1 MKNLFITLFLTLSVL
16 QIRAQQTAN
25 DSLLLD
31 YYQNQRFADAA
42 DYLKKTYPEP
52 VTDIKVLAKLAY
64 TSKMASRLPDAENY
78 YQRIYETDT
87 TSLTNLY
94 NMSEIIKRRGNN
106 KKALIYVKKILLKD
120 TTNFDV
126 YKQLADLSQ
135 NIGDVGGSITY
146 LQKANKINPLNPD
159 VAYDLLSF
167 YINLKLYNNAE
178 NVIDK
183 ALVADTA
190 NMLLL
195 KGKAQASYALKKYP
209 VTITIAKKLMD
220 AGEQA
225 SSTVFML
232 GTSYYMTANYQ
243 EAIKTFKIMQ
253 EGDLGTESS
262 FYYTAMSY
270 KALHNNTQAIVYLDK
285 AIKTAIST
293 GVSSYYSE
301 KGDSYDHLHQLKNA
315 VEAYQKS
322 LLYKPDPIT
331 YYALATL
338 YDTELK
344 NKATAIKYYK
354 KYLASKPKESQK
366 TYIAYSRERIK
377 SLGI

>member
-1 MKNLFITLFLTLSVL
+1 MKNLFITLLLTLSVL
-16 QIRAQQTAN
+16 QLLAQQIAN

-42 DYLKKTYPEP
+42 DYLKKIYPEP
-52 VTDIKVLAKLAY
+52 VTDLKVLTKLAY

-78 YQRIYETDT
+78 YQRIYDTDT
-87 TSLTNLY
+87 TSLANLY

-106 KKALIYVKKILLKD
+106 KKALMYVKKILLKD

-135 NIGDVGGSITY
+135 NVGDIPGSIVY
-146 LQKANKINPLNPD
+146 LQKANHINPLNPD
-159 VAYDLLSF
+159 VAYDLSTF
-167 YINLKLYNNAE
+167 YINLKLYDNAE
-178 NVIDK
+178 SLIDK

-190 NMLLL
+190 NLLLL

-209 VTITIAKKLMD
+209 ATITIAKKLLD

-225 SSTVFML
+225 GSIVSML

-243 EAIKTFKIMQ
+243 DCIKTFKTL
-253 EGDLGTESS
+253 EDSNTGTEASY
-262 FYYTAMSY
+262 YYTAMSY
-270 KALHNNTQAIVYLDK
+270 KALHNNSKAIIYLDK
-285 AIKTAIST
+285 AIEEAIST

-301 KGDSYDHLHQLKNA
+301 KGDSYDRLHQLKNA
-315 VEAYQKS
+315 VQAYQKS

-338 YDTELK
+338 YDTDLK

-366 TYIAYSRERIK
+366 TYIAYSKERIK

>member
-16 QIRAQQTAN
+16 QIHAQQTAS

-52 VTDIKVLAKLAY
+52 VTDLKVLTKLAY

-78 YQRIYETDT
+78 YQRIYATDT
-87 TSLTNLY
+87 TSLANLY

-106 KKALIYVKKILLKD
+106 KKALAYVKKILLKD

-135 NIGDVGGSITY
+135 NVGDIPGSIVY
-146 LQKANKINPLNPD
+146 LQKANHINPLNPD
-159 VAYDLLSF
+159 VAYDLSSF
-167 YINLKLYNNAE
+167 YINLKLYGNAE
-178 NVIDK
+178 SVIDK
-183 ALVADTA
+183 ALFADTA
-190 NMLLL
+190 NLLLL

-209 VTITIAKKLMD
+209 VTIAITKKLID

-225 SSTVFML
+225 GSIVSML
-232 GTSYYMTANYQ
+232 ATSYYMTGNYPDC
-243 EAIKTFKIMQ
+243 IKTFKTL
-253 EGDLGTESS
+253 EDSNTGTEASY
-262 FYYTAMSY
+262 YYTAMSY
-270 KALHNNTQAIVYLDK
+270 KALHNNSKAITYLDK
-285 AIKTAIST
+285 SIEEAIST

-301 KGDSYDHLHQLKNA
+301 KGDSYDRLHQLKNA
-315 VEAYQKS
+315 VQAYQKS

-366 TYIAYSRERIK
+366 TYIAYSKQRIK

>member
-1 MKNLFITLFLTLSVL
+1 MKNLLTTLFLIFSVL
-16 QIRAQQTAN
+16 QLCAQQPPN

-31 YYQNQRFADAA
+31 YYQDQRFADAA

-52 VTDIKVLAKLAY
+52 VTDLKVLAKLAY

-78 YQRIYETDT
+78 YQRIYDADT

-106 KKALIYVKKILLKD
+106 KKALIYVNKILLKD

-135 NIGDVGGSITY
+135 NIGDIEGSTVY

-159 VAYDLLSF
+159 VAYDLSSF
-167 YINLKLYNNAE
+167 YINLKLYSNAE
-178 NVIDK
+178 NIIDK

-190 NMLLL
+190 NLLLL
-195 KGKAQASYALKKYP
+195 KGKAQASYALKRYL
-209 VTITIAKKLMD
+209 VTVTIAKKLMD

-225 SSTVFML
+225 TSIVFML

-243 EAIKTFKIMQ
+243 ESIKTFKIM
-253 EGDLGTESS
+253 EDANLGTESS

-270 KALHNNTQAIVYLDK
+270 KALHNNTKAIIYLDR
-285 AIKTAIST
+285 AIEQAIST

-301 KGDSYDHLHQLKNA
+301 KGDSYDHLHQLKSA
-315 VEAYQKS
+315 IEAYQKS
-322 LLYKPDPIT
+322 LLYKPDAIT

-344 NKATAIKYYK
+344 NKRIAIKYYK
-354 KYLASKPKESQK
+354 KYLASKPKDSQK
-366 TYIAYSRERIK
+366 TYIAYSKERIK

>member
-1 MKNLFITLFLTLSVL
+1 MKNLIITLLLTLSVL
-16 QIRAQQTAN
+16 RIHAQQAAN

-42 DYLKKTYPEP
+42 DYLKKAYPEP
-52 VTDIKVLAKLAY
+52 VTDLKVLAKLAY
-64 TSKMASRLPDAENY
+64 TSKMASRLPDAESY
-78 YQRIYETDT
+78 YQRIYATDT

-106 KKALIYVKKILLKD
+106 KKALMYVKKILLKD

-135 NIGDVGGSITY
+135 NVGDLPGSIVY
-146 LQKANKINPLNPD
+146 LQKANHINPLNPD
-159 VAYDLLSF
+159 VAYDLSSF
-167 YINLKLYNNAE
+167 YINLKLYDNAE

-183 ALVADTA
+183 ALIADTA
-190 NMLLL
+190 NLLLL
-195 KGKAQASYALKKYP
+195 KGKAQTSYALKKYP
-209 VTITIAKKLMD
+209 VTIAITKKLMD

-225 SSTVFML
+225 GSIVSML
-232 GTSYYMTANYQ
+232 ATSYYMTASYPDC
-243 EAIKTFKIMQ
+243 IKTFKTL
-253 EGDLGTESS
+253 EDGGTGTEAS

-270 KALHNNTQAIVYLDK
+270 KALHNNTKAIAYLDK
-285 AIKTAIST
+285 AIEEAIST

-301 KGDSYDHLHQLKNA
+301 KGDSYDRLHQLKSA

-344 NKATAIKYYK
+344 NKATALKYYK
-354 KYLASKPKESQK
+354 KYLASKPKDTQK
-366 TYIAYSRERIK
+366 AYITYSKERIK
-377 SLGI
+377 SLGV

>member
-1 MKNLFITLFLTLSVL
+1 MKNLFISLLLTLSVL
-16 QIRAQQTAN
+16 QLHAQQAAN
-25 DSLLLD
+25 DSLLLEH
-31 YYQNQRFADAA
+31 YQNQRFADAA

-64 TSKMASRLPDAENY
+64 TSKMASRLPEAEGY
-78 YQRIYETDT
+78 YQRIYATDT
-87 TSLTNLY
+87 TNLTNLY

-106 KKALIYVKKILLKD
+106 KKALIYAKKILLKD

-135 NIGDVGGSITY
+135 NVGDIEGSIVY
-146 LQKANKINPLNPD
+146 LQKANKINPLNAD
-159 VAYDLLSF
+159 VAYDLSSF
-167 YINLKLYNNAE
+167 YINLKLYGNAE

-190 NMLLL
+190 NLLLL
-195 KGKAQASYALKKYP
+195 KGKAQASYALKRYP
-209 VTITIAKKLMD
+209 VTIAITKKLTD

-225 SSTVFML
+225 GSIVSML
-232 GTSYYMTANYQ
+232 ATSYYMTANYPDC
-243 EAIKTFKIMQ
+243 IKTFKTL
-253 EGDLGTESS
+253 EDSNTGTEASY
-262 FYYTAMSY
+262 YYTAMSY
-270 KALHNNTQAIVYLDK
+270 KALHNNSKAITYLDK
-285 AIKTAIST
+285 AIEEAIST

-301 KGDSYDHLHQLKNA
+301 KGDSYDRLHQLKNA

-322 LLYKPDPIT
+322 LFYKPDPLT

-344 NKATAIKYYK
+344 NKVTALKYYK
-354 KYLASKPKESQK
+354 KYLASKPKDSQK
-366 TYIAYSRERIK
+366 AYIAYSKQRIK

>member
-1 MKNLFITLFLTLSVL
+1 MKSLIIALILTLSL
-16 QIRAQQTAN
+16 FQLKAQQTAN

-78 YQRIYETDT
+78 YQRIYAADT
-87 TSLTNLY
+87 ASLSNLY
-94 NMSEIIKRRGNN
+94 NMSDIIKRRGNN
-106 KKALIYVKKILLKD
+106 KKALVYVKKILLKD

-135 NIGDVGGSITY
+135 NIGDIAGSIIY
-146 LQKANKINPLNPD
+146 LQKANQINPLNPD
-159 VAYDLLSF
+159 VAYDLSSF
-167 YINLKLYNNAE
+167 YINLKVYGKAE
-178 NVIDK
+178 DIIDK

-190 NMLLL
+190 NLLLL
-195 KGKAQASYALKKYP
+195 KGKAQTAYALKKYP

-225 SSTVFML
+225 GSIVSML
-232 GTSYYMTANYQ
+232 ATSYYMTNSYTDC
-243 EAIKTFKIMQ
+243 IKTFIIL
-253 EGDLGTESS
+253 EDGGTGTEASY
-262 FYYTAMSY
+262 YYTAMSH
-270 KALHNNTQAIVYLDK
+270 KALHNNTKAIVYLDK
-285 AIKTAIST
+285 AIEEATST
-293 GVSSYYSE
+293 GIGSYYSE
-301 KGDSYDHLHQLKNA
+301 KGDSYDRLHQLKSA

-322 LLYKPDPIT
+322 LLYKTDPIT

-344 NKATAIKYYK
+344 NKSTALKYYK
-354 KYLASKPKESQK
+354 KYLASKPKDTQK
-366 TYIAYSRERIK
+366 AYIVYSKQRIK

>member
-1 MKNLFITLFLTLSVL
+1 MKNLFITLFLILPVSQL
-16 QIRAQQTAN
+16 CAQQAAN

-42 DYLKKTYPEP
+42 DYLKKIYPEP

-78 YQRIYETDT
+78 YQRIYATDT

-106 KKALIYVKKILLKD
+106 KKAIVFVKKILLKD

-135 NIGDVGGSITY
+135 NLGDIEGSIVY

-159 VAYDLLSF
+159 VAYDLSSF
-167 YINLKLYNNAE
+167 FINLKLYGNAE
-178 NVIDK
+178 NIIDK

-190 NMLLL
+190 NLLLL
-195 KGKAQASYALKKYP
+195 KGKAQASYALKRYP
-209 VTITIAKKLMD
+209 VTIAITKKLMD

-225 SSTVFML
+225 GSIVSML
-232 GTSYYMTANYQ
+232 ATSYYMTGSYPDC
-243 EAIKTFKIMQ
+243 IKTFKTL
-253 EGDLGTESS
+253 EDSNTGTEASY
-262 FYYTAMSY
+262 YYTAMSY
-270 KALHNNTQAIVYLDK
+270 KALHNNSKAITYLDK
-285 AIKTAIST
+285 AIEEAIST

-301 KGDSYDHLHQLKNA
+301 KGDSYDRLHQLKNA
-315 VEAYQKS
+315 VQAYQKS

-354 KYLASKPKESQK
+354 KYLASKPKETQK
-366 TYIAYSRERIK
+366 TYIAYSKQRIK

>member
-1 MKNLFITLFLTLSVL
+1 MKTLFLILTFTLSVFQL
-16 QIRAQQTAN
+16 RAQQNAN

-52 VTDIKVLAKLAY
+52 VTNVSVLAKLAY

-78 YQRIYETDT
+78 YQRVYETDT

-106 KKALIYVKKILLKD
+106 KKAIIYVKKILLKD

-135 NIGDVGGSITY
+135 NLGDMENSIVY

-159 VAYDLLSF
+159 VAYDLSSF
-167 YINLKLYNNAE
+167 FINLKLYDNAE
-178 NVIDK
+178 NIIDK

-190 NMLLL
+190 NLLLL

-209 VTITIAKKLMD
+209 VTIAITKKLIE
-220 AGEQA
+220 AGEQTG
-225 SSTVFML
+225 SIISML
-232 GTSYYMTANYQ
+232 GTSYYMTNNYSDC
-243 EAIKTFKIMQ
+243 IKTFKTL
-253 EGDLGTESS
+253 EDGNTGTESS

-270 KALHNNTQAIVYLDK
+270 KALHNNTKAITYLDR
-285 AIKTAIST
+285 AIEQAIST

-301 KGDSYDHLHQLKNA
+301 KGDSYDRLHQLKSA
-315 VEAYQKS
+315 IEAYQKS

-344 NKATAIKYYK
+344 NKRIAIKYYK
-354 KYLASKPKESQK
+354 KYLASKPKDSQK
-366 TYIAYSRERIK
+366 TYIAYSKERIK

>member
-1 MKNLFITLFLTLSVL
+1 MRNLFITLFLTLSVL

-78 YQRIYETDT
+78 YQRIYDADT

-106 KKALIYVKKILLKD
+106 KKAIIYVKKILLKD

-135 NIGDVGGSITY
+135 NLGDIEGSLIY

-159 VAYDLLSF
+159 VAYDLSSF
-167 YINLKLYNNAE
+167 YINLKLYVNAE
-178 NVIDK
+178 TIIDK

-190 NMLLL
+190 NLLLL

-209 VTITIAKKLMD
+209 VTIGITKKLIE
-220 AGEQA
+220 AGELA
-225 SSTVFML
+225 GSIVSML
-232 GTSYYMTANYQ
+232 GTSYYMTANYPDC
-243 EAIKTFKIMQ
+243 IKTFKILEDNQ
-253 EGDLGTESS
+253 TGTEAS

-270 KALHNNTQAIVYLDK
+270 KALHSNTKAIIYLDK
-285 AIKTAIST
+285 AIEEATST

-301 KGDSYDHLHQLKNA
+301 KGDSYDRLHQLKNA

-344 NKATAIKYYK
+344 NRATAIKYYK
-354 KYLASKPKESQK
+354 KYLASKPKDSQK